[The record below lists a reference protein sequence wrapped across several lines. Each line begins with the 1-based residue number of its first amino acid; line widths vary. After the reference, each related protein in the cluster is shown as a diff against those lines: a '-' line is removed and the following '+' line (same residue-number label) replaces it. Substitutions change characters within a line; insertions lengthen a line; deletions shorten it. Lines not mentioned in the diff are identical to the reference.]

1 MMRRRTLLRMGLS
14 GLIIAA
20 CATPTPTL
28 TGPGLV
34 FVYTDN

>member
-14 GLIIAA
+14 ALGVAA
-20 CATPTPTL
+20 CATPTPNL
-28 TGPGLV
+28 SGPGLV